1 MDIAYICGR
10 SERVGRTRR
19 VPSGYSHLDM
29 RDGQVVVPTTF
40 VTNFQLYLFADP
52 APPLLPAKQRRRHEQ
67 DKIYFGAHWR
77 AGGRGAAQGRQGG
90 SAGERVIYARRCCE
104 GMQ

>member
-1 MDIAYICGR
+1 MILHVCGG
-10 SERVGRTRR
+10 SERVGHTRR
-19 VPSGYSHLDM
+19 VPSAYSHLDM

-40 VTNFQLYLFADP
+40 VTNFQLYVFADP
-52 APPLLPAKQRRRHEQ
+52 PSSPPNSGGDTNKT
-67 DKIYFGAHWR
+67 KIYFSVHWR
-77 AGGRGAAQGRQGG
+77 AGGMGAAQGRQGG